1 MKQKH
6 KHSIPEDM
14 LALLVGSLFVA
25 LGLLFFRDQ
34 GFLTGGTAG
43 LALVLTQVTDLGFG
57 LVFFL
62 INLPFYWL
70 GWRQLGPRFTINT
83 FVSVCSVSLL
93 SEGLPWVIQFEQ
105 VTPLFAAVMGGFM
118 IGTGILIMFRHV
130 SSLGGVGILAL
141 YLQQRFGVNA
151 GRVQMGVDV
160 CIVVIGFFLVSLP
173 ILVMSVL
180 GALALN
186 MVIALNHK
194 PGRYQIT

>member
-6 KHSIPEDM
+6 RHSIPEDM

-25 LGLLFFRDQ
+25 LGLFLFRDQ

-43 LALVLTQVTDLGFG
+43 LALVMTRLTDLSFGF
-57 LVFFL
+57 VFFL

-70 GWRQLGPRFTINT
+70 GWQQLGVRFTANT
-83 FVSVCSVSLL
+83 FVSVCSVSVL
-93 SEGLPWVIQFEQ
+93 SEGLPWVIELGE
-105 VTPLFAAVMGGFM
+105 VNPMFAAIMGGFL
-118 IGTGILIMFRHV
+118 IGTGMLIMFRHV

-141 YLQQRFGVNA
+141 YLQNRFGINA
-151 GRVQMGVDV
+151 GRVQMGVDL
-160 CIVVIGFFLVSLP
+160 CIVVVGFFLVSLP
-173 ILVMSVL
+173 ILLLSVL
-180 GALALN
+180 GVLALN

>member
-43 LALVLTQVTDLGFG
+43 LALVLTRITDLGFG

-70 GWRQLGPRFTINT
+70 GWRQLGTRFTVNT

-93 SEGLPWVIQFEQ
+93 SEGLPWVIQFDE
-105 VTPLFAAVMGGFM
+105 VNPIFAAVMGGFL
-118 IGTGILIMFRHV
+118 IGMGILIMFRHV

-141 YLQQRFGVNA
+141 YLQKRIGVNA

-160 CIVVIGFFLVSLP
+160 CIVIIGFLLVSLP
-173 ILVMSVL
+173 ILVLSVV

-186 MVIALNHK
+186 LVIALNHK

>member
-1 MKQKH
+1 
-6 KHSIPEDM
+6 M

-43 LALVLTQVTDLGFG
+43 LALVLTRITDLGFG

-70 GWRQLGPRFTINT
+70 GWRQLGTRFTVNT

-93 SEGLPWVIQFEQ
+93 SEGLPWVIQFDE
-105 VTPLFAAVMGGFM
+105 VNPIFAAVMGGFL
-118 IGTGILIMFRHV
+118 IGMGILIMFRHV

-141 YLQQRFGVNA
+141 YLQKRIGVNA

-160 CIVVIGFFLVSLP
+160 CIVIVGFLLVSLP
-173 ILVMSVL
+173 ILVLSVV

-186 MVIALNHK
+186 LVIALNHK

>member
-1 MKQKH
+1 
-6 KHSIPEDM
+6 M

-25 LGLLFFRDQ
+25 FGLLLFRDQ

-43 LALVLTQVTDLGFG
+43 LALVLTRVTDLGFG

-70 GWRQLGPRFTINT
+70 GWQQLGTRFTVNT
-83 FVSVCSVSLL
+83 FVSVCAVSLL
-93 SEGLPWVIQFEQ
+93 SEGLPWVIVLGE
-105 VTPLFAAVMGGFM
+105 VNPIFAAIMGGFL
-118 IGTGILIMFRHV
+118 IGTGMLIMFRHV

-141 YLQQRFGVNA
+141 YLQNRFGINA
-151 GRVQMGVDV
+151 GRVQMGVDL
-160 CIVVIGFFLVSLP
+160 CIVVVGYFLVSLS
-173 ILVMSVL
+173 ILLLSVL
-180 GALALN
+180 GVLALN